1 MTTSTFIYFGLS
13 KFLFS
18 TKSGFATKYHID
30 IPVNDSGDVLHD
42 LVVPKKQKCNNGK
55 INTGLKC
62 LLVTPTSYE
71 KQYRYRN
78 EELPFEDF
86 DEHLRELALP
96 LHALAR
102 TASGKEVWWTQQMKK
117 LVEGI

>member
-1 MTTSTFIYFGLS
+1 M
-13 KFLFS
+13 
-18 TKSGFATKYHID
+18 
-30 IPVNDSGDVLHD
+30 P
-42 LVVPKKQKCNNGK
+42 
-55 INTGLKC
+55 
-62 LLVTPTSYE
+62 
-71 KQYRYRN
+71 YRYRD

>member
-1 MTTSTFIYFGLS
+1 MTPSTFIYFGLS

-71 KQYRYRN
+71 KQYRYRD
-78 EELPFEDF
+78 EKLPFEDF

-102 TASGKEVWWTQQMKK
+102 TASGKEVWWTQQMYS
-117 LVEGI
+117 LLEGI

>member
-1 MTTSTFIYFGLS
+1 M
-13 KFLFS
+13 KD
-18 TKSGFATKYHID
+18 HR
-30 IPVNDSGDVLHD
+30 DVLHD
-42 LVVPKKQKCNNGK
+42 LVPEKKQKCKNGK

-71 KQYRYRN
+71 MPYRYRD